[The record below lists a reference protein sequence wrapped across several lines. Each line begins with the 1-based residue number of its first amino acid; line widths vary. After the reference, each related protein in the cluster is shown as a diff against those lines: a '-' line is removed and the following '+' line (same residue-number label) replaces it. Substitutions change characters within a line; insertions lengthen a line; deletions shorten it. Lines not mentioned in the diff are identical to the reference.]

1 MTHTTSVLEDLARQI
16 AAQPEAVAVADAAD
30 KWTFARLGD
39 GSDRLASC
47 LIRRGVQPG
56 QPVGVVAR
64 RSAAVVALFLAV
76 LKAGGFYVPLDP
88 DWKLEKLAHVCAN
101 AGLQLVLDT
110 QTPGPLPDGVT
121 ALVCGQAE
129 WEAPADAAALAAIAA
144 RLRPEDPLYLI
155 YTSGSTGVPKGVL
168 KTHGA
173 MQSYIA
179 AFTARYPATPAD
191 ALGNQ
196 TPFFFDAS
204 AKDLCWMLHDGCRLE
219 VLDTGLF
226 SQPYHLIEYLNDR
239 HITLISWVPS
249 ALVIVSQLDTFAD
262 ILPNYLRAVFFIGE
276 VFPMKHFLI
285 WQNALPGVKF
295 VNLYGQSELAGA
307 CCYYEVDRAFTPD
320 DTLPIGRPFANAE
333 VFLLD
338 GDRVVTEPGQI
349 GEIGIVSPALAAGYF
364 GDAEKTAAAFGTFC
378 DHGHTLRLFRT
389 GDMARYTPE
398 GLLVFA
404 ARCDAQIKH
413 MGYRI
418 ELGEIEA
425 AANSLPEITG
435 CACLYDTAKNRIVLF
450 CTVQDG
456 ATKAS
461 LRKALREKLSTY
473 MIPSKIEIL
482 PQLPR
487 KANGKTDRVLLRTL
501 LP

>member
-129 WEAPADAAALAAIAA
+129 WEAPADAAALSTIAA

-204 AKDLCWMLHDGCRLE
+204 AKDLYWMLHDGCRLE

-364 GDAEKTAAAFGTFC
+364 GDAEKTAAAFCTFC
-378 DHGHTLRLFRT
+378 DHGRTLRLFRT

-487 KANGKTDRVLLRTL
+487 NANGKTDRVLLRTL

>member
-1 MTHTTSVLEDLARQI
+1 
-16 AAQPEAVAVADAAD
+16 
-30 KWTFARLGD
+30 
-39 GSDRLASC
+39 
-47 LIRRGVQPG
+47 
-56 QPVGVVAR
+56 
-64 RSAAVVALFLAV
+64 
-76 LKAGGFYVPLDP
+76 
-88 DWKLEKLAHVCAN
+88 
-101 AGLQLVLDT
+101 
-110 QTPGPLPDGVT
+110 
-121 ALVCGQAE
+121 
-129 WEAPADAAALAAIAA
+129 
-144 RLRPEDPLYLI
+144 
-155 YTSGSTGVPKGVL
+155 
-168 KTHGA
+168 
-173 MQSYIA
+173 
-179 AFTARYPATPAD
+179 
-191 ALGNQ
+191 
-196 TPFFFDAS
+196 
-204 AKDLCWMLHDGCRLE
+204 MLHDGCRLE

-378 DHGHTLRLFRT
+378 DHGRTLRLFRT

-487 KANGKTDRVLLRTL
+487 NANGKTDRVLLRTL